1 MLSSRSRRVQG
12 VLPMK
17 QANLGEGISLRSV
30 EVGGLRQE
38 ISDILREA
46 IWQGT
51 LKPGHRLNEQWLSGQ
66 LGVSRPP
73 LREAI
78 RVLEQEGLVVSS
90 PRRGAFVQS
99 LAGEDIFEIYAV
111 RCALEGMAAELLM
124 DRASPEMLQELEHM
138 IDQVEASPDGDL
150 RVTIDQDFQFHRR
163 LVMLSGSARLAG
175 MWEQL
180 AGQLRLALTL
190 VDPAFF
196 RPDYVELTHRPLVSA
211 IRRHDGAEVWR
222 LTRTLLDVGR
232 SLRTRWSEEFGEKS
246 ETEPASPSATR
257 S

>member
-1 MLSSRSRRVQG
+1 MRHT
-12 VLPMK
+12 
-17 QANLGEGISLRSV
+17 NLGEDISLRSV

-46 IWQGT
+46 IWEGT

-78 RVLEQEGLVVSS
+78 RVLEQEGLVVST
-90 PRRGAFVQS
+90 PRRGAFVRN
-99 LAGEDIFEIYAV
+99 LTGDDIFEIYAV

-124 DRASPEMLQELEHM
+124 DHSSPEVLDELEHM
-138 IDQVEASPDGDL
+138 IDRVESVPGGDL
-150 RVTIDQDFQFHRR
+150 RAIIDQDFQFHRE
-163 LVMLSGSARLAG
+163 LVRLSGSGRLAG

-196 RPDYVELTHRPLVSA
+196 RPDYVELTHRPIVAA
-211 IRRHDGAEVWR
+211 IRSRDGAEVWR

-232 SLRTRWSEEFGEKS
+232 SLRTRWSEEFGENPES
-246 ETEPASPSATR
+246 EPASPSVTR

>member
-1 MLSSRSRRVQG
+1 MR
-12 VLPMK
+12 

-78 RVLEQEGLVVSS
+78 RVLEQEGLVVST
-90 PRRGAFVQS
+90 PRRGAFVRN
-99 LAGEDIFEIYAV
+99 LTGDDIFEIYAV

-124 DRASPEMLQELEHM
+124 DHVTPEVLQGLEHM
-138 IDQVEASPDGDL
+138 IDQMEASPDGDL
-150 RVTIDQDFQFHRR
+150 RGIIDQDFEFHRR
-163 LVMLSGSARLAG
+163 LIKLSGSARLAS

-196 RPDYVELTHRPLVSA
+196 RPDYVELTHRPLVAA
-211 IRRHDGAEVWR
+211 IRSHDAVEVWR
-222 LTRTLLDVGR
+222 LTRTLLEVGR

-246 ETEPASPSATR
+246 EPEPASPSATG